1 MMSPPLS
8 PAYSIKNEMDFK
20 TEIDFKTELDFKSEL
35 DFDTEMDFKTEI
47 EDFSILPD
55 SSDDDTTN
63 FPDISDFDL
72 SMMADNL
79 DIDLMEKMMMEAIN
93 SPLIDNLDDDEP
105 IKQDCMWGSNSPR
118 GRNQVK
124 RKSSFTLPDMMEAK
138 RVMLDTDNSSSLQLS
153 TSPPFPSSFLC
164 SSFTQDIN
172 YLENPFYSQEIPEAT
187 VETIQPTSDSDSDEV
202 DVECSSSED
211 EDMLS
216 DRMDH
221 QTVIVVKKNNSA
233 ITQVVVEEHSDHCY
247 TSPVISTPYLTP
259 PQSSSSSGSSSE
271 EDDEGIYLGQP
282 PKHKYQYVISRDT
295 SKRKKVKEETSLIKK
310 SSDKT
315 VQLRI
320 RETVGGRKSAS
331 KQKMDAAQSERQRRI
346 EIANSFDL
354 VRNSVPSIAGSE
366 KVSKLVILNAARDY
380 IHKQNTQHLE
390 LKKQKSKMTAKN
402 AELKKQ
408 MLKLQL
414 QIAKTVRI

>member
-1 MMSPPLS
+1 
-8 PAYSIKNEMDFK
+8 
-20 TEIDFKTELDFKSEL
+20 
-35 DFDTEMDFKTEI
+35 
-47 EDFSILPD
+47 
-55 SSDDDTTN
+55 
-63 FPDISDFDL
+63 
-72 SMMADNL
+72 
-79 DIDLMEKMMMEAIN
+79 
-93 SPLIDNLDDDEP
+93 
-105 IKQDCMWGSNSPR
+105 
-118 GRNQVK
+118 
-124 RKSSFTLPDMMEAK
+124 
-138 RVMLDTDNSSSLQLS
+138 
-153 TSPPFPSSFLC
+153 LC

-187 VETIQPTSDSDSDEV
+187 VETIQQASDSDSDEV

-247 TSPVISTPYLTP
+247 TSPVNMPYLTP

-271 EDDEGIYLGQP
+271 EEDEAVYLGQP

-295 SKRKKVKEETSLIKK
+295 SKRKKVKEEMSLIKK
-310 SSDKT
+310 NSDKT

-320 RETVGGRKSAS
+320 RETVGGRKTAS
-331 KQKMDAAQSERQRRI
+331 KQKMDAAQSERQRRV

-354 VRNSVPSIAGSE
+354 VRNSVPNIAGNE
-366 KVSKLVILNAARDY
+366 KVSKLVILNAARDH
-380 IHKQNTQHLE
+380 IHKQNTQHVE

-408 MLKLQL
+408 LLKLQL